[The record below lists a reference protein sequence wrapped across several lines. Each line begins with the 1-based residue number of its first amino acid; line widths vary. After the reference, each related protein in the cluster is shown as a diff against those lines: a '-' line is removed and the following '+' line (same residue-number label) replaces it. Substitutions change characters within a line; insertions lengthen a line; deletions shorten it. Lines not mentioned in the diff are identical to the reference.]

1 MLFLGLSK
9 KGDEKMK
16 NYKKE
21 IYLEIWFDADS
32 SPYQDGHRWCVSL
45 CDPDEIR
52 VLSTHTTIE
61 AATEAALAMAAAK
74 GLPVY
79 KNDGFG
85 ILTPV

>member
-1 MLFLGLSK
+1 
-9 KGDEKMK
+9 
-16 NYKKE
+16 
-21 IYLEIWFDADS
+21 
-32 SPYQDGHRWCVSL
+32 L